1 MTIPIEFTMAKATIA
16 PLKTIRR
23 SPVFD
28 IMRTAAN
35 CFLSP
40 SSTRKIVPARVR
52 QIVHSIFSSF
62 QLCSVTETVF
72 RPLE

>member
-1 MTIPIEFTMAKATIA
+1 MG
-16 PLKTIRR
+16 
-23 SPVFD
+23 
-28 IMRTAAN
+28 TAAN

-62 QLCSVTETVF
+62 QLCSRNRF
-72 RPLE
+72 SPA